1 MIEKIRIEN
10 FKSIQSL
17 ELELGRVNVFI
28 GENGSGKT
36 NILEAIGICSAAF
49 NRKLDGDF
57 LSSIGLRY
65 TNAVEYKSGFNSED
79 INDNIIISI
88 EENNHIIGYSLNNL
102 EGNLI
107 INNSKGEIGDQLIKS
122 IIKKIVEKGNATNA
136 DFEEVYAL
144 QNPQLS
150 KKVLNSK
157 ELLNIVIDDK
167 KVTLDIVSSLE
178 EVLSLREKLNSETNS
193 LLKDKKTPIF
203 SKFAIYC
210 PENTYLRRTDE
221 ESHLKPIGIKG
232 EGLLNFLSD
241 LLEKEPDSFDA
252 IKEQLQILNWFED
265 FDIKTNFL
273 TGGKSMVLKDRF
285 LKEGIKTIS
294 LKNANEGFLF
304 VLFYITLFS
313 SEKTPQF
320 FAIDNFDNA
329 LNPKL
334 CRELI
339 KILTKIAKEKGK
351 QVILTTHNPAVLDGL
366 DLNDEEQ
373 RLFTVSRSHKTGETK
388 IKRIVKKATPFGETP
403 VRLSEKF
410 MNGSIGGLPK
420 NF

>member
-1 MIEKIRIEN
+1 MIEKIHIEN
-10 FKSIQSL
+10 FKSIQNL
-17 ELELGRVNVFI
+17 DLELGRVNVLI

-36 NILEAIGICSAAF
+36 NVLEAIGVMTAA
-49 NRKLDGDF
+49 NKNKLDSTY
-57 LSSIGLRY
+57 LSTIGIRY
-65 TNAVEYKSGFNSED
+65 ASAKEYKAGFD
-79 INDNIIISI
+79 IAYL
-88 EENNHIIGYSLNNL
+88 NHKIRLS
-102 EGNLI
+102 
-107 INNSKGEIGDQLIKS
+107 
-122 IIKKIVEKGNATNA
+122 IVENQEKITY
-136 DFEEVYAL
+136 E
-144 QNPQLS
+144 
-150 KKVLNSK
+150 LNGVNGEDLKIENGK
-157 ELLNIVIDDK
+157 EI
-167 KVTLDIVSSLE
+167 
-178 EVLSLREKLNSETNS
+178 LSL
-193 LLKDKKTPIF
+193 LLKKTEQNL
-203 SKFAIYC
+203 SNQYDNFAIYC

-221 ESHLKPIGIKG
+221 EAHFQPIGIKG

-241 LLEKEPDSFDA
+241 LLEKDPDSFDA

-313 SEKTPQF
+313 SEKTPKF

-334 CRELI
+334 CSELI
-339 KILTKIAKEKGK
+339 KILTKIVKEKGK

-366 DLNDEEQ
+366 DLNDDEQ

-388 IKRIVKKATPFGETP
+388 IKRIEKKVTPFGETP
-403 VRLSEKF
+403 IRLSEKF